1 MRRQSRDEAAKLI
14 DFKQGI
20 LNYDVKTPRPIQDL
34 SWLTQQLQNQMAK
47 TELPPPPPPK
57 KKKDNRSEFEKR
69 IISQRTAGKGFLR
82 NHQLGKVS
90 KKDWDLDLVI
100 NFLKDGHLDAE
111 LRTFIRLNHNF
122 YRFVYSSVIN
132 VIYFNTKEVHIQE
145 RFVL

>member
-1 MRRQSRDEAAKLI
+1 MMIASQIVVYMRRQSRDEAAKLI

-69 IISQRTAGKGFLR
+69 IISQRTAGKGFLQNR
-82 NHQLGKVS
+82 QIGNTS
-90 KKDWDLDLVI
+90 KKDWDLDM
-100 NFLKDGHLDAE
+100 AY
-111 LRTFIRLNHNF
+111 IRKVF
-122 YRFVYSSVIN
+122 AY
-132 VIYFNTKEVHIQE
+132 
-145 RFVL
+145 